1 MSLKDL
7 DIETEYRTLSN
18 DIVREFYNPTLGEAV
33 SYKRAV
39 GFFSS
44 TALSRIGMGLYKL
57 YENSGHIQ
65 LIASPKLSEEDMEAM
80 EKGYQRREDII
91 AHALSRELLDYE
103 DFSTKNRLNILA
115 NLIAEGV
122 LDIRIAVHVGKGSIG
137 IYHEKVG
144 IIQDSQGNAIA
155 FSGSMNETGM
165 ALGDNYEAVDV
176 FCSWREGDA
185 ARVAKKLESFD
196 RIWNN
201 ADMAVEVMDF
211 PEIKKQLVDK
221 YRIGDMDSCRKYVR
235 EESAEYSIKKKFGF
249 FQPEGVQLYDYQ
261 LEAIRSWAEQDYCGI
276 FDMATGTGKTFT
288 ALGALA
294 ELCSH
299 VDKLAV
305 IIACPYQHLVDQWV
319 EDINK
324 FGVSPIIGYSGIDY
338 KSRLRDK
345 VFNYNH
351 AIEKFFCFITTN
363 ASFGTD
369 DVMKHIKKLKGN
381 VVLVVDEAHNFGAT
395 KLKEALMNDL
405 DHINYRLAL
414 SATLERHEDPEGTAV
429 LHEYFG
435 EKCIEYDLGRAIQ
448 EKKLTP
454 YNYYPVI
461 VYLTPEELEK
471 YQAYTLKIAQ
481 CMYKKNGRMEI
492 TQTGKAYLLK
502 RARLIAAASGK
513 IDVLRELLP
522 EYVHSDSMLFYCG
535 ATNIHGIDDVDDE
548 EIRQIDYIS
557 QMLNFEYGM
566 HTGQFTSREDAATRK
581 SRIEEF
587 QERELQ
593 ALVAIKCLDE
603 GVNVPSIKTAFILAS
618 TANPKEY
625 IQRRGRVLRLF
636 PGKDHADIYDFV
648 TLPRE
653 LSGAGYISGDLAN
666 GEKSLIVKEIK
677 RMKEFGRLAIN
688 FYDTYKVIDDLCNAY
703 NIADIDGESE
713 EEEYEV

>member
-7 DIETEYRTLSN
+7 EIESEYRTLSS
-18 DIVREFYNPTLGEAV
+18 DIAREFYIPTLGEAI

-44 TALSRIGMGLYKL
+44 TVLSRIGIGLYKL
-57 YENSGHIQ
+57 YENGGHIQ

-80 EKGYQRREDII
+80 EKGYQKREDII

-103 DFSTKNRLNILA
+103 DFTTQNRLNILA
-115 NLIAEGV
+115 NLIAEGI
-122 LDIRIAVHVGKGSIG
+122 LDIRIAVQVGKGGIG

-144 IIQDSQGNAIA
+144 IIQDSQENTIA

-185 ARVAKKLESFD
+185 SRVAKKLAAFD

-201 ADMAVEVMDF
+201 ADTAVQVMDF
-211 PEIKKQLVDK
+211 PDIKQQLVDK
-221 YRIGDMDSCRKYVR
+221 YRTGDINSCRQYFK
-235 EESAEYSIKKKFGF
+235 EEAGEYSVNKKFGF
-249 FQPEGVQLYDYQ
+249 IQPDGVKLYDYQ
-261 LEAIRSWAEQDYCGI
+261 LEAIKNWAEHDYCGI

-294 ELCSH
+294 DLCRH

-319 EDINK
+319 EDIKK
-324 FGVSPIIGYSGIDY
+324 FGVSPIVGYSGIEY
-338 KSRLRDK
+338 KNRLRDK
-345 VFNYNH
+345 VFNYNYN
-351 AIEKFFCFITTN
+351 IEKFFCFITTN
-363 ASFGTD
+363 ASFGSD
-369 DVMKHIKKLKGN
+369 DVMKQIKKLKYD

-395 KLKEALMNDL
+395 RLKDALINDL
-405 DHINYRLAL
+405 SHIKYRLAL

-429 LHEYFG
+429 LHKYFG
-435 EKCIEYDLGRAIQ
+435 EKCIEYDLERAIR
-448 EKKLTP
+448 ENKLTK

-513 IDVLRELLP
+513 IEALRELLP
-522 EYVHSDSMLFYCG
+522 KYIHSDSMLFYCG
-535 ATNIHGIDDVDDE
+535 ATNIHGLDDVGDD

-566 HTGQFTSREDAATRK
+566 YTGQFTSREDAATRK

-666 GEKSLIVKEIK
+666 GEKSLIIKEIK
-677 RMKEFGRLAIN
+677 RMKEFGRLAEN
-688 FYDTYKVIDDLCNAY
+688 YYDTFKVIDDLCNAY